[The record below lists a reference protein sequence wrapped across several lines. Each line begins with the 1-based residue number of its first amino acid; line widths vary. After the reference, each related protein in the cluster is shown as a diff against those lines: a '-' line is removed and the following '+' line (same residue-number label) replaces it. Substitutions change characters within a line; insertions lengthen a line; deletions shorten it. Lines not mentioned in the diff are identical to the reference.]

1 MPSVMAEQIP
11 FITFSRLPHLVIFL
25 NFSGL
30 RLSKDTLI
38 LSIPFFFKMGE
49 YFSKLVPFVVKVCS
63 KILFCFFNSN
73 KCSIT
78 EIIFF
83 LTKGSPPVSLN
94 FLTPNSLKT
103 SINFMISSIVKTS
116 CLGKKVT
123 SSAIQ

>member
-1 MPSVMAEQIP
+1 M
-11 FITFSRLPHLVIFL
+11 TFSRSPHFVISLYFI
-25 NFSGL
+25 GL

-38 LSIPFFFKMGE
+38 LSIPFFFRIEE
-49 YFSKLVPFVVKVCS
+49 YFSKLVPLVVKVCS

-78 EIIFF
+78 EIMFF

-94 FLTPNSLKT
+94 FFTPNSLKT